1 MKTKNISAFNKS
13 YIENRSQARKLLKL
27 LMLLNSSLFLEEL
40 EACKLIIK
48 NVRNNNGD
56 FKKKRYCAGSREEI
70 ETEFP

>member
-13 YIENRSQARKLLKL
+13 YIENRSESRKLLKL

-56 FKKKRYCAGSREEI
+56 LKKKDTVLVAERK
-70 ETEFP
+70 

>member
-56 FKKKRYCAGSREEI
+56 KKKKDTVLVAERK
-70 ETEFP
+70 

>member
-13 YIENRSQARKLLKL
+13 YIENRSETRKLLKL

-56 FKKKRYCAGSREEI
+56 LKKKDTVLVAERK
-70 ETEFP
+70 